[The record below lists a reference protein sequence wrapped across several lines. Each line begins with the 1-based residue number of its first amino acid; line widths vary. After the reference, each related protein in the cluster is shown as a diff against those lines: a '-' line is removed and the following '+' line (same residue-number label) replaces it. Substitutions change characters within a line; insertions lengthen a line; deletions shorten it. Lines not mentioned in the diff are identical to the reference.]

1 MRTLFSIVAVLALA
15 VTGCGGDGGNVHDDA
30 RAVDASTVDG
40 GIVDASGPTDD
51 ASCFT
56 NPTTHNELINAC
68 TDAQPVAKSP
78 DLPLLLD
85 DGGLPPLPQ

>member
-1 MRTLFSIVAVLALA
+1 MRIFGTSVLVLALA
-15 VTGCGGDGGNVHDDA
+15 VGACGGDKGGHGQYDA
-30 RAVDASTVDG
+30 GTGTDA
-40 GIVDASGPTDD
+40 GIVDAAPGFD

-68 TDAQPVAKSP
+68 TDAQPVDKQP
-78 DLPLLLD
+78 VLPLLLD